1 MKVRNFT
8 IPIYDYKVTL
18 ITIED
23 PTDADACAKYLAKF
37 KCQKEDVEDVL
48 FAIKNKC
55 VNGGNIFRNLD
66 MKRFLVVVYPCTS
79 RDVLANILAHEK
91 KYIEVRLLEH
101 VNTDDIEALTY
112 LLFVGIFSSAFFQRL

>member
-18 ITIED
+18 LIIEG

-48 FAIKNKC
+48 FDIKNKC
-55 VNGGNIFRNLD
+55 VNGGNTFRNLD
-66 MKRFLVVVYPCTS
+66 MKRFLVVIYPCTS

-91 KYIEVRLLEH
+91 RHIEDRLLEH
-101 VNTDDIEALTY
+101 VNIDDIEASAY
-112 LLFVGIFSSAFFQRL
+112 LSGYLAMHFFKDYK